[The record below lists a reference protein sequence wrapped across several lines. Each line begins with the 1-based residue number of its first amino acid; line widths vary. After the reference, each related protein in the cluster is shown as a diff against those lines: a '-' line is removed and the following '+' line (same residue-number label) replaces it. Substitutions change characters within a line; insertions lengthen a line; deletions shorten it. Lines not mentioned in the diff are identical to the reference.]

1 MSTLYQPHE
10 ADWYEASARERIAG
24 LLDPGTFSEFLGPNQ
39 RAMSP
44 HLEQFN
50 LAGAFDDGLII
61 GRGRLNG
68 NAVFIAAQE
77 GRFLGGAFGE
87 VHGAKLVGLL
97 RAARNGADKGGPK
110 CVLLLLDTGGVR
122 LQEAN
127 AGELAIS
134 ETIQAIVEARLAGVA
149 VIALI
154 GGRSGAFG
162 GGGIITACCSRIV
175 VSQHARVSVSGPE
188 VIETNKG
195 VEEFDSKDRALVWRI
210 TGGRTRALT
219 GGADRYVKERIED
232 FRAAAIALAARVPA
246 FTLETLT
253 AEQQRLAQ
261 RIKQYGDCRD
271 SPEMWRKAGWAEP
284 ERIAELS
291 DDAFLAIP
299 QLKDARHD
307 AR

>member
-1 MSTLYQPHE
+1 MSISWRPHE

-24 LLDPGTFSEFLGPNQ
+24 LVDPDSFLEFLGPDQ

-44 HLEQFN
+44 HLAQFN
-50 LAGAFDDGLII
+50 LTGAFDDGLIV
-61 GRGRLNG
+61 GRGTLDG
-68 NAVFIAAQE
+68 QAVLLAAQE

-87 VHGAKLVGLL
+87 VHGAKLVGLWRGA
-97 RAARNGADKGGPK
+97 RAAASTGGPK

-127 AGELAIS
+127 AGELSIS
-134 ETIQAIVEARLAGVA
+134 ETIRAIVEARLAGVA
-149 VIALI
+149 VVALI

-210 TGGRTRALT
+210 TGGRTRILT
-219 GGADRYVKERIED
+219 GGADRYVKGRIRD
-232 FRAAAIALAARVPA
+232 FRQAAIQMMAQAPP
-246 FTLETLT
+246 FTFETLD
-253 AEQQRLAQ
+253 AEQRRLAE
-261 RIKQYGDCRD
+261 RLREYGECQDA
-271 SPEMWRKAGWAEP
+271 PQVWRKSGLPEP

-291 DDAFLAIP
+291 DDAFLAM
-299 QLKDARHD
+299 ARTKECKHD

>member
-1 MSTLYQPHE
+1 MSLRPDE

-24 LLDPGTFSEFLGPNQ
+24 LVDPHSFVEFLGPEQ

-44 HLEQFN
+44 HLAQFN
-50 LAGAFDDGLII
+50 LTGAFDDGLVV
-61 GRGRLNG
+61 GRGQLAG
-68 NAVFIAAQE
+68 QPVFLAAQE

-97 RAARNGADKGGPK
+97 RAACHGAAAGGPK

-127 AGELAIS
+127 AGELSIS
-134 ETIQAIVEARLAGVA
+134 ETIRAIVEARLAGVA
-149 VIALI
+149 VVALI

-210 TGGRTRALT
+210 TGGRTRALI
-219 GGADRYVKERIED
+219 GGADRYVEGRIQD
-232 FRAAAIALAARVPA
+232 FREAAIQLMTQAPPFTVETLAA
-246 FTLETLT
+246 
-253 AEQQRLAQ
+253 EQRRLAERLQ
-261 RIKQYGDCRD
+261 EYGECRD
-271 SPEMWRKAGWAEP
+271 APQVWRKSGLPEP
-284 ERIAELS
+284 ERIAELP
-291 DDAFLAIP
+291 DHAFIAM
-299 QLKDARHD
+299 ARTKEAKHD

>member
-1 MSTLYQPHE
+1 MSTVLQPHE
-10 ADWYEASARERIAG
+10 ADWYEASARERITG
-24 LLDPGTFSEFLGPNQ
+24 LLDPGTFLEFLGPDQ

-50 LAGAFDDGLII
+50 LTGAFDDGLIV
-61 GRGRLNG
+61 GRGRLDG
-68 NAVFIAAQE
+68 HVVFIAAQE

-97 RAARNGADKGGPK
+97 RAARDGVAGPK

-134 ETIQAIVEARLAGVA
+134 ETIQAIVEARLAGVS

-154 GGRSGAFG
+154 GGRAGAFG

-175 VSQHARVSVSGPE
+175 MSQHGRVSVSGPE

-232 FRAAAIALAARVPA
+232 FRAAAIALAAQVPG

-253 AEQQRLAQ
+253 AEQRRLAE
-261 RIKQYGDCRD
+261 RLRQYGDCRD
-271 SPEMWRKAGWAEP
+271 STDIWRRAGLDDP
-284 ERIAELS
+284 ERISELS
-291 DDAFLAIP
+291 DDAFLSMS
-299 QLKDARHD
+299 QLKKARHD